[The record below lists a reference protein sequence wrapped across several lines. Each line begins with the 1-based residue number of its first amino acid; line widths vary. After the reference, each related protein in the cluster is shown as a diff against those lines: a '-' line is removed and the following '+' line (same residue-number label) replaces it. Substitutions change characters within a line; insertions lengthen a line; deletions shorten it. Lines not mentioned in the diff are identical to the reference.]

1 MAKYS
6 DEIRERALKMMEEI
20 GPGKTSR
27 EMHIG
32 KQTLYHWRKEQSS
45 LPSSNG
51 NIPLQQDTADNP
63 PSQTKALPEQG
74 YDPALKIPEIEAK
87 LKQELEDTRHLNQI
101 IEETVDYLIIENR
114 QLRERCERY
123 LKALSLIAQ

>member
-32 KQTLYHWRKEQSS
+32 KQTLYHWRIEQSS

-87 LKQELEDTRHLNQI
+87 LKQELEDISTI
-101 IEETVDYLIIENR
+101 FSFSMA
-114 QLRERCERY
+114 
-123 LKALSLIAQ
+123 ALFRNVIRFYSCFS